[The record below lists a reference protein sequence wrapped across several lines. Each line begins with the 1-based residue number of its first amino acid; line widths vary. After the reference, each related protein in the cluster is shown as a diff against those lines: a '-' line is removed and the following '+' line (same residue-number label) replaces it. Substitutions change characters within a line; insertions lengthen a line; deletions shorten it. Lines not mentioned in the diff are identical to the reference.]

1 MIMHIA
7 YQTLY
12 LSDRQ
17 GGYIM
22 NEEFLNFLRLCS
34 KPILESAYELIEC
47 LLGDASYTLCKFID
61 TNPDKIFSQI
71 LYHETDSNPV
81 DEDTDIYFDLFSEY
95 TKGSGFY
102 FEVISSDNSEIDY
115 DNMSKFYLSD
125 FTQAWLDLAELI
137 DEDYIPDIINITVCT
152 ITGEI
157 TIEFEKNLSN
167 SSSRISKEKACV
179 GAKLMKKAFLLLVPT
194 ADIVVK
200 NDYDG
205 QNYEI
210 GIIATIDINNL

>member
-1 MIMHIA
+1 MLATH
-7 YQTLY
+7 YVSLWT
-12 LSDRQ
+12 
-17 GGYIM
+17 
-22 NEEFLNFLRLCS
+22 
-34 KPILESAYELIEC
+34 P
-47 LLGDASYTLCKFID
+47 
-61 TNPDKIFSQI
+61 NPDKIFSQI
-71 LYHETDSNPV
+71 LYHKTDSNPV

-102 FEVISSDNSEIDY
+102 FEVISSDNSKIYY

-137 DEDYIPDIINITVCT
+137 DEDYIPDIINITVCI

-210 GIIATIDINNL
+210 GIIATIDINNI